1 MTCIPRTT
9 LLVTDRVAEN
19 IQSSN
24 DSIIESLFGRNVS
37 TGMAMEA
44 RLSRGLRVKAE
55 ELQGLLKQ
63 ILNL

>member
-1 MTCIPRTT
+1 MTCILRTI
-9 LLVTDRVAEN
+9 LLLTDRVTEH

-24 DSIIESLFGRNVS
+24 DSILESLFGRNVS
-37 TGMAMEA
+37 TGMAIEA
-44 RLSRGLRVKAE
+44 GLSRGLRAKAE